1 MNRRH
6 FLASAACLSLLLGS
20 AAHAEDKYPSQN
32 ITVIVP
38 YAPGST
44 DQFARAFG
52 TELEK
57 ALGKTFLVEARPG
70 GGGSV
75 GSAYVAKSVAAD
87 GYNLLFAVSAV
98 QTIAPHQN
106 KLPYEFKDLKP
117 IARVSTGPNVLAA
130 RVGAPFKTTQELVEY
145 AKANPGAVT
154 FASAGTGSVTHLGG
168 EAFAEAAGIKLTHI
182 PFQGVTP
189 AVTAAV
195 GGNVDLVIGFAQGIM
210 PQVEGGRLIALG
222 QMNAERTKV
231 LPDVPTLKEAGVNL
245 EMPANTGFWAP
256 AETPDAV
263 VDVLETAI
271 KEASAGSAVADIAKK
286 NRTELDFAGRADFAA
301 ELVKE
306 DSFYKGLL
314 DKLGMSK

>member
-6 FLASAACLSLLLGS
+6 FIASTALSLMMLGG
-20 AAHAEDKYPSQN
+20 AHAQDKYPTQN
-32 ITVIVP
+32 INVFVP

-52 TELEK
+52 GELEK

-75 GSAYVAKSVAAD
+75 GTAYVAKSVPAD
-87 GYNLLFAVSAV
+87 GYSLLFAVSAV

-145 AKANPGAVT
+145 AKANPGVVT
-154 FASAGTGSVTHLGG
+154 FGSAGTGSVTHLGG

-222 QMNAERTKV
+222 QMNGERTKV
-231 LPDVPTLKEAGVNL
+231 LPDVPTLKEAGVDL
-245 EMPANTGFWAP
+245 VMPANTGFWAP
-256 AETPDAV
+256 AETPADIV
-263 VDVLETAI
+263 TVLEGAI
-271 KEASAGSAVADIAKK
+271 KDASAGAAVADIAKK
-286 NRTELDFAGRADFAA
+286 NRTELDFAGSADFAA
-301 ELVKE
+301 ELE
-306 DSFYKGLL
+306 AENAFYKGLL